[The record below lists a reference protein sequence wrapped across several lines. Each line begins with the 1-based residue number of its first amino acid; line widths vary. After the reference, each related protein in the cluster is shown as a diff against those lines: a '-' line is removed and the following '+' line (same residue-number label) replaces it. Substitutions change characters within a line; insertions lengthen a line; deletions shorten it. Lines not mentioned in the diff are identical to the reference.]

1 MDNPIDAFIN
11 AIVDGLKKHEG
22 FKEFIKEQSK
32 DNGID
37 YTELDERFCDLL
49 RDNNYLVNEVALE
62 DFDIDNYSSE
72 IGDMIDDRRSDDDD
86 FNERVFNALKEIDIK
101 FGMQLQYGHIHWTKE
116 AK

>member
-37 YTELDERFCDLL
+37 YTELNERFCDLL
-49 RDNNYLVNEVALE
+49 QDNNYLVNELALE
-62 DFDIDNYSSE
+62 YFDIDNYSSE
-72 IGDMIDDRRSDDDD
+72 IVGIIDSHIDDEFMSDRIKSL
-86 FNERVFNALKEIDIK
+86 EWEIQVK
-101 FGMQLQYGHIHWTKE
+101 
-116 AK
+116 

>member
-37 YTELDERFCDLL
+37 YTELNERFGELL
-49 RDNNYLVNEVALE
+49 RDNSYEVNEAALE
-62 DFDIDNYSSE
+62 YFDIDNYSDS
-72 IGDMIDDRRSDDDD
+72 ITSIIDSHIDDEFMSNRIKGL
-86 FNERVFNALKEIDIK
+86 EWEIK
-101 FGMQLQYGHIHWTKE
+101 VK
-116 AK
+116 

>member
-37 YTELDERFCDLL
+37 YTELNERFGELL
-49 RDNNYLVNEVALE
+49 RDNAYEVNEAALE
-62 DFDIDNYSSE
+62 YFDIDNYSDS
-72 IGDMIDDRRSDDDD
+72 ITSIIDSHIDDEFMSD
-86 FNERVFNALKEIDIK
+86 RIK
-101 FGMQLQYGHIHWTKE
+101 DLEWEVKIK
-116 AK
+116 

>member
-37 YTELDERFCDLL
+37 YTELDERFCDML
-49 RDNNYLVNEVALE
+49 RSNSYEVNEVALE
-62 DFDIDNYSSE
+62 DFDLDNYSST
-72 IGDMIDDRRSDDDD
+72 ITDIIDSHIDDEFMSDRIKDL
-86 FNERVFNALKEIDIK
+86 EWEIK
-101 FGMQLQYGHIHWTKE
+101 VK
-116 AK
+116 

>member
-37 YTELDERFCDLL
+37 YTELNERFGELL
-49 RDNNYLVNEVALE
+49 RDNSYEVNEAALE
-62 DFDIDNYSSE
+62 YFDIDNYSDS
-72 IGDMIDDRRSDDDD
+72 ITSIINSHIDDEFMSNRIKGL
-86 FNERVFNALKEIDIK
+86 EWEIK
-101 FGMQLQYGHIHWTKE
+101 VK
-116 AK
+116 

>member
-37 YTELDERFCDLL
+37 YTELNERFCELL
-49 RDNNYLVNEVALE
+49 RDNAYEVNEVALE
-62 DFDIDNYSSE
+62 YFDIDNYSSE
-72 IGDMIDDRRSDDDD
+72 IVGIIDSHIDDEFMSDRIKGL
-86 FNERVFNALKEIDIK
+86 EWEIQVK
-101 FGMQLQYGHIHWTKE
+101 
-116 AK
+116 

>member
-37 YTELDERFCDLL
+37 YTELNERFCELL
-49 RDNNYLVNEVALE
+49 RDNSYEVNEVALE
-62 DFDIDNYSSE
+62 YFDIDNYSSE
-72 IGDMIDDRRSDDDD
+72 ITGIIDSHIDDEFMSDRIKGL
-86 FNERVFNALKEIDIK
+86 EWEIQVK
-101 FGMQLQYGHIHWTKE
+101 
-116 AK
+116 

>member
-37 YTELDERFCDLL
+37 YTELNERFGELL
-49 RDNNYLVNEVALE
+49 RDNSYEVNEAALE
-62 DFDIDNYSSE
+62 YFDIDNYSDS
-72 IGDMIDDRRSDDDD
+72 ITSIIDSHIDDEFMSNRIKDL
-86 FNERVFNALKEIDIK
+86 EWEIK
-101 FGMQLQYGHIHWTKE
+101 VK
-116 AK
+116 